1 MFERLFYFA
10 IILADDLFNGMSRC
24 RDVGVNGFTRYSV
37 NNFIG
42 KWHIAFMPIK
52 SFKFVTS

>member
-1 MFERLFYFA
+1 MFEHLFYFA

-24 RDVGVNGFTRYSV
+24 RDVSVIGFTRYSV

-42 KWHIAFMPIK
+42 K
-52 SFKFVTS
+52 